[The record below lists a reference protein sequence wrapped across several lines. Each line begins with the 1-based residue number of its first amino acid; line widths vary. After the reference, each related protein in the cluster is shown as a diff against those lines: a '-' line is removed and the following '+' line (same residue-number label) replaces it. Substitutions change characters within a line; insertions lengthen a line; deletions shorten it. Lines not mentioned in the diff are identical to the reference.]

1 MALVGFFDILGTKD
15 AVMNDQFDDL
25 IALDFVAPV
34 GFAARQYPSLRF
46 AVFSD
51 SVIVSAEE
59 EDDSLFLMAVQYMY
73 GQWYADFIFVRGGI
87 ADGEIRW
94 VDYDLVDQMFNA
106 TPNLMYTR
114 VYGKGLVIATEL
126 EQRSGPGAIT
136 FLTESSSDRLFAVN
150 PNSVMH
156 GTTPM
161 LCWASERE
169 ANILVG
175 YSKIHLESKSNNG
188 VGRRHA
194 LATQYYWKQVLL
206 QKKFLPDLYILP
218 NESIET

>member
-15 AVMNDQFDDL
+15 AVINDQFGDL
-25 IALDFVAPV
+25 VALDFVGHV
-34 GFAARQYPSLRF
+34 GLAAKHFPSLRF

-51 SVIVSAEE
+51 SVIVSVDEE
-59 EDDSLFLMAVQYMY
+59 EDSLFLQAVQYMY

-94 VDYDLVDQMFNA
+94 VDHKSVDKMFN
-106 TPNLMYTR
+106 TFPNLMYAR
-114 VYGKGLVIATEL
+114 VYGKGLVIANEI

-136 FLTESSSDRLFAVN
+136 FLTESAANRLSALN
-150 PNSVMH
+150 PNSVLL

-169 ANILVG
+169 ASLLIG
-175 YSKIHLESKSNNG
+175 YLKIHLEHIPKEG
-188 VGRRHA
+188 PGRRHA
-194 LATQYYWKQVLL
+194 LATLYYWEQILL
-206 QKKFLPDLYILP
+206 QKKFLPDF
-218 NESIET
+218 NEF